1 MFPEKPK
8 FKIKSKKYKSNQEN
22 DFEHSNIGPNINL
35 KCFKKNYESEEEK
48 NFLTNKIRIK
58 KKTELCKNWELYHA
72 CYFEDECCF
81 AHGSDELRSGTRIS
95 GSKNKKCKSFQDR
108 GFCIFGKRCNYR
120 HTIKEKRLFT
130 YQFIL
135 EKTSDEL
142 KKEILKK
149 ENSEISILKLYK
161 KILLKRKV
169 IM

>member
-72 CYFEDECCF
+72 CYFEDEC
-81 AHGSDELRSGTRIS
+81 
-95 GSKNKKCKSFQDR
+95 
-108 GFCIFGKRCNYR
+108 
-120 HTIKEKRLFT
+120 
-130 YQFIL
+130 
-135 EKTSDEL
+135 
-142 KKEILKK
+142 
-149 ENSEISILKLYK
+149 
-161 KILLKRKV
+161 
-169 IM
+169 